1 MLDWRVRRRTRC
13 SPPDRQAWCRNDDF
27 DYTRTPSGERRI
39 PHRELR
45 RLAGDTRPTD
55 RVALYARVSSHSQS
69 ENGDLDRQLARLTEY
84 AHDHGWSV
92 ENTYTDIGSDLDE
105 DHRGLNP
112 FSMTYRKPTTDAF
125 SSLIKID
132 SLVGFSYLK
141 RHFDYYAITVTIIE
155 DGTDKSA
162 REELV
167 DDLIKLVASFS
178 GKLYGMCSSKK
189 QQVVNTVE
197 SEVKPDE

>member
-1 MLDWRVRRRTRC
+1 M
-13 SPPDRQAWCRNDDF
+13 F
-27 DYTRTPSGERRI
+27 TP
-39 PHRELR
+39 R
-45 RLAGDTRPTD
+45 RLNAG
-55 RVALYARVSSHSQS
+55 VATTISTTPEHPAVNVEFHTENSAGSQATLAQQTVLHFTPASHSQS

-132 SLVGFSYLK
+132 SPVGFSYLK